1 MWKQFKVIDADAH
14 MHEPEY
20 LWDRYVEPKYRDQV
34 PKVAFMDGVFMIYEP
49 DGKFVPKGEI
59 QSRPPES
66 AWAVMEGKYGEAYR
80 QWWSSEIRLKDMDRY
95 GWDIQVL
102 LPTGNNGNFA
112 YRVALK
118 DINVGAAMCPAYNNW
133 AHDYCSVDPKRLKF
147 VAVLPGSDVGEM
159 VKEARRA
166 VVELGAVSVRNPFLP
181 VGNGSTSRNT
191 TRYGTWLANSIFPS
205 PHTESTVSAA
215 FTPSK
220 KSKARGEKICS
231 WRYAGWTMPWG
242 FPATI

>member
-1 MWKQFKVIDADAH
+1 MWRQFKVIDADAH
-14 MHEPEY
+14 MHEPQY

-49 DGKFVPKGEI
+49 DGKFIPKGEI

-66 AWAVMEGKYGEAYR
+66 AWAVMESKYGEAYR

-118 DINVGAAMCPAYNNW
+118 DINLAPRCAA
-133 AHDYCSVDPKRLKF
+133 L
-147 VAVLPGSDVGEM
+147 
-159 VKEARRA
+159 
-166 VVELGAVSVRNPFLP
+166 
-181 VGNGSTSRNT
+181 T
-191 TRYGTWLANSIFPS
+191 TIGPMII
-205 PHTESTVSAA
+205 AA
-215 FTPSK
+215 STPSV
-220 KSKARGEKICS
+220 SSSLRFYRARTSAK
-231 WRYAGWTMPWG
+231 W
-242 FPATI
+242 